1 MPLILALIG
10 ALVRAVGPLVAQVM
24 LSLGFS
30 FVSYTG
36 IDLVI
41 TETKARALGALS
53 GNGALFLQFMG
64 VFQVG
69 TAINIIASAFIAR
82 TILQGIVGGKLTKMV
97 TKS

>member
-10 ALVRAVGPLVAQVM
+10 ALVRAVGPLVSQVL
-24 LSLGFS
+24 LSLGIS
-30 FVSYTG
+30 FVTYTG
-36 IDLVI
+36 IDFAI
-41 TETKARALGALS
+41 TEAKTRALAALT

-82 TILQGIVGGKLTKMV
+82 TVLQGIVGGKLTKMV
-97 TKS
+97 TK

>member
-30 FVSYTG
+30 FISYTG
-36 IDLVI
+36 IDFAI
-41 TETKARALGALS
+41 TEAKARALGAL
-53 GNGALFLQFMG
+53 GANGALFLQMAG
-64 VFQVG
+64 VFQIG
-69 TAINIIASAFIAR
+69 TAVNMIASAYIAR
-82 TILQGIVGGKLTKMV
+82 TVLMGISGGKLTKMV